1 MKCNLYLY
9 AIFSV
14 LISNNLF
21 AQNIEEI
28 TVTGSYIGSKSE
40 KISVEVIDETEFNNL
55 NISSVG
61 EISKYL
67 ASSSGSHFQSNTLD
81 GVDQGMSAITLRG
94 LDHASTLVLLN
105 NKRQTF
111 AGTPSHE
118 GEGYIDVN
126 IIPEIALSRTE
137 ILKEG
142 ATSLYGSDAVA
153 GVINFI
159 THDEFI
165 GTKISLGHQE
175 TSGYDQSDKTLGII
189 FGKDFENSN
198 LVLAMNFLDRT
209 PLSSSEI
216 PRIAENGL
224 STLGNTFK
232 VSEADTILLGDY
244 AGAYTSGQ
252 WVPDPNC
259 ETNGG
264 VLVGSFCKF
273 LYGTRFNIVNDEDH
287 KKFYLSYKKRIENLS
302 YKIKAIVANI
312 DVNDNPQSPS
322 YPALSFMSRK
332 IQPGQGGSPF
342 NVPVTWYGRPLGSS
356 FPSPLSPKD
365 IDQYHISSV
374 VNFNINDNSD
384 LELSITQSKHE
395 NFHNRPDTINSRME
409 NAIVGNG
416 GSNGNQ
422 MWNIFDPLS
431 NSEDLIQ
438 YIKGSEQS
446 LRTGKLTSFDA
457 ILRTRINENNLAI
470 GIQLNDESLDV
481 KYNEL
486 ARAEF
491 DQSGNIVK
499 GADLLF
505 LGGGKNIASNRN
517 KKAIFLEIEKIL
529 SESFDLLF
537 ATRYEK
543 VEDNSSFDPKLSLN
557 FRPTDKL
564 LIRGSVGSSFST
576 PSMAQLYSS
585 EIALGGVRDVIN
597 GVEQSSSLFVR
608 VIQVGNPNLKP
619 ATSTNT
625 NLGLLLDISDHASLS
640 IDLWKINYK
649 DRLELEDAQAKIT
662 ENPDNPD
669 IQRNEYGD
677 ITAVSTT
684 FFNEEKTKV
693 KGLDVS
699 FDYKKKLDNG
709 ILIDLGMNATHL
721 LSFLTPEH
729 EEEEEGHEGEDDEGH
744 EDHMV
749 NRVGKFNYNAHTH
762 SLPRLRL
769 NTFFGLTHNEIRY
782 SVNGRYLDGYKNLRP
797 LPIAAIASG
806 YENKV
811 NSFLV
816 FDIGATKTFE
826 INNNELKLGLH
837 LMNAFDESAPLL
849 YDSPDFSFD
858 TRLHDPRGRLISLSL
873 NYEF

>member
-1 MKCNLYLY
+1 MKNYFYLY
-9 AIFSV
+9 TFFV
-14 LISNNLF
+14 LIISNNLF
-21 AQNIEEI
+21 AQEIEEI
-28 TVTGSYIGSKSE
+28 TVIGSYIGSKSD

-55 NISSVG
+55 NISTVG

-67 ASSSGSHFQSNTLD
+67 ASSAGSHFQSNTLD

-126 IIPEIALSRTE
+126 IIPEIALRRTE

-159 THDEFI
+159 THDEFT
-165 GTKISLGHQE
+165 GTRIKLGHQE
-175 TSGYDQSDKTLGII
+175 TTGYDQSDKTIGII
-189 FGKDFENSN
+189 FGKEFNNAN
-198 LVLAMNFLDRT
+198 LVLAANFLDRS

-216 PRIAENGL
+216 PKIAENGL

-232 VSEADTILLGDY
+232 VSEADSVLSGDY
-244 AGAYTSGQ
+244 AGEYTAGQ

-259 ETNGG
+259 EINGG
-264 VLVGSFCKF
+264 VLAGPFCKF

-287 KKFYLSYKKRIENLS
+287 KKFYLSFKKDNDNLS
-302 YKIKAIVANI
+302 YKLTAIVANI

-322 YPALSFMSRK
+322 YPALSFMSKK
-332 IQPGQGGSPF
+332 IMPGQGGSPF
-342 NVPVTWYGRPLGSS
+342 NVPVTWYGRPLGSA

-365 IDQYHISSV
+365 IDQYHVSGL
-374 VNFNINDNSD
+374 VNLSLNENID

-409 NAIVGNG
+409 NAISGNG

-422 MWNIFDPLS
+422 TWNIFDPLS

-446 LRTGKLTSFDA
+446 LRTGKLTSLDA
-457 ILRTRINENNLAI
+457 ILRTKFNNNNIAI
-470 GIQLNDESLDV
+470 GLQLNDEALDV

-486 ARAEF
+486 ARSEF
-491 DQSGNIVK
+491 DQSGNLIK

-505 LGGGKNIASNRN
+505 LGGGKNVSSDRN
-517 KKAIFLEIEKIL
+517 KKALFFELEKIF
-529 SESFDLLF
+529 SENLDVLF

-543 VEDNSSFDPKLSLN
+543 VENDSSFDPKLSIN

-564 LIRGSVGSSFST
+564 LIRGSVGTSFST
-576 PSMAQLYSS
+576 PSMAQLFSS

-608 VIQVGNPNLKP
+608 VIQMGNPNLKP
-619 ATSTNT
+619 ATSTNS
-625 NLGLLLDISDHASLS
+625 NLGLFWNLNDNISLS
-640 IDLWKINYK
+640 ADFWKINYK
-649 DRLELEDAQAKIT
+649 DRLELEDAQTKII

-669 IQRNEYGD
+669 IQRNELGD

-693 KGLDVS
+693 KGLDIN
-699 FDYKKKLDNG
+699 FNYKKTLSNQTT
-709 ILIDLGMNATHL
+709 LDLGINATHL
-721 LSFLTPEH
+721 FDYLTPEH
-729 EEEEEGHEGEDDEGH
+729 EEAGDHQDEHES
-744 EDHMV
+744 HMV
-749 NRVGKFNYNAHTH
+749 NRVGRFNYNAHTH

-769 NTFFGLTHNEIRY
+769 NAFFGLTQNGIRY
-782 SVNGRYLDGYKNLRP
+782 SINTRYLDGYTNLRP
-797 LPIAAIASG
+797 LPAAAVSSG
-806 YENKV
+806 YENEV
-811 NSFLV
+811 DSFLV
-816 FDIGATKTFE
+816 FDIGASKIFQIE
-826 INNNELKLGLH
+826 NGELKLGLH

-858 TRLHDPRGRLISLSL
+858 TRLHDPRGRLINLSL
-873 NYEF
+873 DYEF

>member
-1 MKCNLYLY
+1 MKNYFYLY
-9 AIFSV
+9 TFFV
-14 LISNNLF
+14 LIISNNLF
-21 AQNIEEI
+21 AQEIEEI
-28 TVTGSYIGSKSE
+28 TVIGSYIGSKSD

-55 NISSVG
+55 NISTVG

-67 ASSSGSHFQSNTLD
+67 ASSAGSHFQSNTLD

-126 IIPEIALSRTE
+126 IIPEIALRRTE

-159 THDEFI
+159 THDEFT
-165 GTKISLGHQE
+165 GTRIKLGHQE
-175 TSGYDQSDKTLGII
+175 TTGYDQSDKTIGII
-189 FGKDFENSN
+189 FGKEFNNAN
-198 LVLAMNFLDRT
+198 LVLAANFLDRS

-216 PRIAENGL
+216 PKIAENGL

-232 VSEADTILLGDY
+232 VSEGDSVLSGDY
-244 AGAYTSGQ
+244 AGEYTAGQ

-259 ETNGG
+259 EINGG
-264 VLVGSFCKF
+264 VLAGPFCKF

-287 KKFYLSYKKRIENLS
+287 KKFYLSFKKDNDNLS
-302 YKIKAIVANI
+302 YKLTAIVANI

-322 YPALSFMSRK
+322 YPALSFMSKK
-332 IQPGQGGSPF
+332 IMPGQGGSPF
-342 NVPVTWYGRPLGSS
+342 NVPVTWYGRPLGSA

-365 IDQYHISSV
+365 IDQYHVSGL
-374 VNFNINDNSD
+374 VNLSLNENID

-409 NAIVGNG
+409 NAISGNG

-422 MWNIFDPLS
+422 TWNIFDPLS

-446 LRTGKLTSFDA
+446 LRTGKLTSLDA
-457 ILRTRINENNLAI
+457 ILRTKFNNNNIAI
-470 GIQLNDESLDV
+470 GLQLNDEALDV

-486 ARAEF
+486 ARSEF
-491 DQSGNIVK
+491 DQSGNLIK

-505 LGGGKNIASNRN
+505 LGGGKNISSDRN
-517 KKAIFLEIEKIL
+517 KKALFFELEKIF
-529 SESFDLLF
+529 SENLDVLF

-543 VEDNSSFDPKLSLN
+543 VENDSSFDPKLSIN
-557 FRPTDKL
+557 FRPNDKL
-564 LIRGSVGSSFST
+564 LIRGSVGTSFST
-576 PSMAQLYSS
+576 PSMAQLFSS

-608 VIQVGNPNLKP
+608 VIQMGNPNLKP
-619 ATSTNT
+619 ATSTNS
-625 NLGLLLDISDHASLS
+625 NLGLFWNLNDNISLS
-640 IDLWKINYK
+640 ADFWKINYK
-649 DRLELEDAQAKIT
+649 DRLELEDAQTKIID
-662 ENPDNPD
+662 NPDNPD
-669 IQRNEYGD
+669 IQRNELGD

-693 KGLDVS
+693 KGLDIN
-699 FDYKKKLDNG
+699 FNYKKTLSNQTT
-709 ILIDLGMNATHL
+709 LDLGINATHL
-721 LSFLTPEH
+721 FDYLTPEH
-729 EEEEEGHEGEDDEGH
+729 EEAGDH
-744 EDHMV
+744 EDEHESHMV
-749 NRVGKFNYNAHTH
+749 NRVGRFNYNAHTH

-769 NTFFGLTHNEIRY
+769 NAFFGLTQNGIRY
-782 SVNGRYLDGYKNLRP
+782 SVNTRYLDGYTNLRP
-797 LPIAAIASG
+797 LPAAAVSSG
-806 YENKV
+806 YENEV
-811 NSFLV
+811 DSFLV
-816 FDIGATKTFE
+816 FDIGASKIFQIE
-826 INNNELKLGLH
+826 NSELKLGLH

-858 TRLHDPRGRLISLSL
+858 TRLHDPRGRLINLSL
-873 NYEF
+873 DYEF

>member
-1 MKCNLYLY
+1 MRNYFYLY
-9 AIFSV
+9 TFFV
-14 LISNNLF
+14 LIISNNLF
-21 AQNIEEI
+21 AQEIEEI
-28 TVTGSYIGSKSE
+28 TVIGSYIGSKSD
-40 KISVEVIDETEFNNL
+40 KISVEVIGETEFNNL
-55 NISSVG
+55 NISTVG

-67 ASSSGSHFQSNTLD
+67 ASSAGSHFQSNTLD

-126 IIPEIALSRTE
+126 IIPEIALRRTE

-159 THDEFI
+159 THDEFT
-165 GTKISLGHQE
+165 GTRISLGHQE
-175 TSGYDQSDKTLGII
+175 TTGYDQSDKTIGII
-189 FGKDFENSN
+189 FGKEFNNAN
-198 LVLAMNFLDRT
+198 LVLAANFLDRS

-216 PRIAENGL
+216 PKIAENGL

-232 VSEADTILLGDY
+232 VSEADSVLSGDY
-244 AGAYTSGQ
+244 AGEYSAGQ

-259 ETNGG
+259 EINGG
-264 VLVGSFCKF
+264 VLAGPFCKF

-287 KKFYLSYKKRIENLS
+287 KKFYLSFKKDNDNLS
-302 YKIKAIVANI
+302 YKLTAIVANI

-322 YPALSFMSRK
+322 YPALSFMSKK
-332 IQPGQGGSPF
+332 IMPGQGGSPF
-342 NVPVTWYGRPLGSS
+342 NVPVTWYGRPLGSA

-365 IDQYHISSV
+365 IDQYHVSGV
-374 VNFNINDNSD
+374 VNLSLNENID

-409 NAIVGNG
+409 NAISGNG

-422 MWNIFDPLS
+422 TWNIFDPLS

-446 LRTGKLTSFDA
+446 LRTGKLTSLDA
-457 ILRTRINENNLAI
+457 ILRTKFNNNNIAI
-470 GIQLNDESLDV
+470 GLQLNDEALDV

-486 ARAEF
+486 ARSEF
-491 DQSGNIVK
+491 DQSGNLIK

-505 LGGGKNIASNRN
+505 LGGGKNISSDRN
-517 KKAIFLEIEKIL
+517 KKALFFELEKIF
-529 SESFDLLF
+529 SENLDVLF

-543 VEDNSSFDPKLSLN
+543 VENDSSFDPKLSIN
-557 FRPTDKL
+557 FRPNDKL
-564 LIRGSVGSSFST
+564 LIRGSVGTSFST
-576 PSMAQLYSS
+576 PSMAQLFSS

-608 VIQVGNPNLKP
+608 VIQMGNPNLKP
-619 ATSTNT
+619 ATSTNS
-625 NLGLLLDISDHASLS
+625 NLGLFWNLNDNISLS
-640 IDLWKINYK
+640 ADFWKINYK
-649 DRLELEDAQAKIT
+649 DRLELEDAQTKII
-662 ENPDNPD
+662 ENPENPD
-669 IQRNEYGD
+669 IQRNELGD

-693 KGLDVS
+693 KGLDIN
-699 FDYKKKLDNG
+699 FNYKKTLSNQTT
-709 ILIDLGMNATHL
+709 LDLGINATHL
-721 LSFLTPEH
+721 FDYLTPEH
-729 EEEEEGHEGEDDEGH
+729 EEAGDH
-744 EDHMV
+744 EDEHESHMV
-749 NRVGKFNYNAHTH
+749 NRVGRFNYNAHTH

-769 NTFFGLTHNEIRY
+769 NAFFGLTQNGIRY
-782 SVNGRYLDGYKNLRP
+782 SVNTRYLDGYINQRP
-797 LPIAAIASG
+797 LPAAAVSSG
-806 YENKV
+806 YESEV
-811 NSFLV
+811 DSFLV
-816 FDIGATKTFE
+816 FDIGASKIFQIE
-826 INNNELKLGLH
+826 NSELKLGLH

-858 TRLHDPRGRLISLSL
+858 TRLHDPRGRLINLSL
-873 NYEF
+873 DYEF

>member
-1 MKCNLYLY
+1 MRNYFYLY
-9 AIFSV
+9 TFFV
-14 LISNNLF
+14 LIISNNLF
-21 AQNIEEI
+21 AQEIEEI
-28 TVTGSYIGSKSE
+28 TVIGSYIGSKSD
-40 KISVEVIDETEFNNL
+40 KISVEVIGETEFNNL
-55 NISSVG
+55 NISTVG

-67 ASSSGSHFQSNTLD
+67 ASSAGSHFQSNTLD

-126 IIPEIALSRTE
+126 IIPEIALRRTE

-159 THDEFI
+159 THDEFT
-165 GTKISLGHQE
+165 GTRIKLGHQE
-175 TSGYDQSDKTLGII
+175 TTGYDQSDKTIGII
-189 FGKDFENSN
+189 FGKEFNNAN
-198 LVLAMNFLDRT
+198 LVLAANFLDRS

-216 PRIAENGL
+216 PKIAENGL

-232 VSEADTILLGDY
+232 VSEADSVLSGDY
-244 AGAYTSGQ
+244 AGEYTAGQ

-259 ETNGG
+259 EINGG
-264 VLVGSFCKF
+264 VLAGPFCKF

-287 KKFYLSYKKRIENLS
+287 KKFYLSFKKDNDNLS
-302 YKIKAIVANI
+302 YKLTAIVANI

-322 YPALSFMSRK
+322 YPALSFMSKK
-332 IQPGQGGSPF
+332 IMPGQGGSPF
-342 NVPVTWYGRPLGSS
+342 NVPVTWYGRPLGSA

-365 IDQYHISSV
+365 IDQYHVSGL
-374 VNFNINDNSD
+374 VNLSLNENID

-409 NAIVGNG
+409 NAISGNG

-422 MWNIFDPLS
+422 TWNIFDPLS

-446 LRTGKLTSFDA
+446 LRTGKLTSLDA
-457 ILRTRINENNLAI
+457 ILRTKFNNNNIAI
-470 GIQLNDESLDV
+470 GLQLNDEALDV

-486 ARAEF
+486 ARSEF
-491 DQSGNIVK
+491 DQSGNLIK

-505 LGGGKNIASNRN
+505 LGGGKNISSDRN
-517 KKAIFLEIEKIL
+517 KKALFFELEKIF
-529 SESFDLLF
+529 SENLDVLF

-543 VEDNSSFDPKLSLN
+543 VENDSSFDPKLSIN
-557 FRPTDKL
+557 FRPNDKL
-564 LIRGSVGSSFST
+564 LIRGSVGTSFST
-576 PSMAQLYSS
+576 PSMAQLFSS

-608 VIQVGNPNLKP
+608 VIQMGNPNLKP
-619 ATSTNT
+619 ATSTNS
-625 NLGLLLDISDHASLS
+625 NLGLFWNLNDNISLS
-640 IDLWKINYK
+640 ADFWKINYK
-649 DRLELEDAQAKIT
+649 DRLELEDAQTKII
-662 ENPDNPD
+662 ENPENPD
-669 IQRNEYGD
+669 IQRNELGD

-693 KGLDVS
+693 KGLDIN
-699 FDYKKKLDNG
+699 FNYKKTLSNQTT
-709 ILIDLGMNATHL
+709 LDLGINATHL
-721 LSFLTPEH
+721 FDYLTPEH
-729 EEEEEGHEGEDDEGH
+729 EEAGDH
-744 EDHMV
+744 EDEHESHMV
-749 NRVGKFNYNAHTH
+749 NRVGRFNYNAHTH

-769 NTFFGLTHNEIRY
+769 NAFFGLTQNGIRY
-782 SVNGRYLDGYKNLRP
+782 SINTRYLDGYTNLRP
-797 LPIAAIASG
+797 LPAAAVSSG
-806 YENKV
+806 YESEV
-811 NSFLV
+811 DSFLV
-816 FDIGATKTFE
+816 FDIGASKIFQIE
-826 INNNELKLGLH
+826 NGELKLGLH

-858 TRLHDPRGRLISLSL
+858 TRLHDPRGRLINLSL
-873 NYEF
+873 DYEF

>member
-1 MKCNLYLY
+1 MKNYFYLY
-9 AIFSV
+9 TFFV
-14 LISNNLF
+14 LIISNNLF
-21 AQNIEEI
+21 AQEIEEI
-28 TVTGSYIGSKSE
+28 TVIGSYIGSKSD

-55 NISSVG
+55 NISTVG

-67 ASSSGSHFQSNTLD
+67 ASSAGSHFQSNTLD

-126 IIPEIALSRTE
+126 IIPEIALRRTE

-159 THDEFI
+159 THDEFT
-165 GTKISLGHQE
+165 GTRISLGHQE
-175 TSGYDQSDKTLGII
+175 TTGYDQTDKTIGII
-189 FGKDFENSN
+189 FGKEFNNAN
-198 LVLAMNFLDRT
+198 LVLAANFLDRS

-216 PRIAENGL
+216 PKIAENGL

-232 VSEADTILLGDY
+232 VSEADSVLSGDY
-244 AGAYTSGQ
+244 AGEYTAGQ

-259 ETNGG
+259 EINGG
-264 VLVGSFCKF
+264 VLAGPFCKF

-287 KKFYLSYKKRIENLS
+287 KKFYLSFKKDNDNLS
-302 YKIKAIVANI
+302 YKLTAIVANI

-322 YPALSFMSRK
+322 YPALSFMSKK
-332 IQPGQGGSPF
+332 IMPGQGGSPF
-342 NVPVTWYGRPLGSS
+342 NVPVTWYGRPLGSA

-365 IDQYHISSV
+365 IDQYHVSGL
-374 VNFNINDNSD
+374 VNLSLNENID

-409 NAIVGNG
+409 NAISGNG

-422 MWNIFDPLS
+422 TWNIFDPLS

-446 LRTGKLTSFDA
+446 LRTGKLTSLDA
-457 ILRTRINENNLAI
+457 ILRTKFNNNNIAI
-470 GIQLNDESLDV
+470 GLQLNDEALDV

-486 ARAEF
+486 ARSEF
-491 DQSGNIVK
+491 DQSGNLIK

-505 LGGGKNIASNRN
+505 LGGGKNISSDRN
-517 KKAIFLEIEKIL
+517 KKALFFELEKIF
-529 SESFDLLF
+529 SENLDVLF

-543 VEDNSSFDPKLSLN
+543 VENDSSFDPKLSIN
-557 FRPTDKL
+557 FRPNDKL
-564 LIRGSVGSSFST
+564 LIRGSVGTSFST
-576 PSMAQLYSS
+576 PSMAQLFSS

-608 VIQVGNPNLKP
+608 VIQMGNPNLKP
-619 ATSTNT
+619 ATSTNS
-625 NLGLLLDISDHASLS
+625 NLGLFWNLNDNISLS
-640 IDLWKINYK
+640 ADFWKINYK
-649 DRLELEDAQAKIT
+649 DRLELEDAQTKIID
-662 ENPDNPD
+662 NPDNPD
-669 IQRNEYGD
+669 IQRNELGD

-693 KGLDVS
+693 KGLDIN
-699 FDYKKKLDNG
+699 FNYKKTLSNQTT
-709 ILIDLGMNATHL
+709 LDLGINATHL
-721 LSFLTPEH
+721 FDYLTPEH
-729 EEEEEGHEGEDDEGH
+729 EEAGDH
-744 EDHMV
+744 EDEHESHMV
-749 NRVGKFNYNAHTH
+749 NRVGRFNYNAHTH

-769 NTFFGLTHNEIRY
+769 NAFFALNHNGIRY
-782 SVNGRYLDGYKNLRP
+782 SVNTRYLDGYINQRP
-797 LPIAAIASG
+797 LPAAAVSSG
-806 YENKV
+806 YESEV
-811 NSFLV
+811 DSFLV
-816 FDIGATKTFE
+816 FDIGASKIFQIE
-826 INNNELKLGLH
+826 NGELKLGLH

-858 TRLHDPRGRLISLSL
+858 TRLHDPRGRLINLSL
-873 NYEF
+873 DYEF

>member
-1 MKCNLYLY
+1 MRNYFYLY
-9 AIFSV
+9 TFFV
-14 LISNNLF
+14 LIISNNLF
-21 AQNIEEI
+21 AQEIEEI
-28 TVTGSYIGSKSE
+28 TVIGSYIGSKSD

-55 NISSVG
+55 NISTVG

-67 ASSSGSHFQSNTLD
+67 ASSAGSHFQSNTLD

-105 NKRQTF
+105 KKRQTF

-126 IIPEIALSRTE
+126 IIPEIALRRTE

-159 THDEFI
+159 THDEFT
-165 GTKISLGHQE
+165 GTRIKLGHQE
-175 TSGYDQSDKTLGII
+175 TTGYDQSDKTIGII
-189 FGKDFENSN
+189 FGKEFNNAN
-198 LVLAMNFLDRT
+198 LVLAANFLDRS

-216 PRIAENGL
+216 PKIAENGL

-232 VSEADTILLGDY
+232 VSEGDSVLSGDY
-244 AGAYTSGQ
+244 AGEYTAGQ

-259 ETNGG
+259 EINGG
-264 VLVGSFCKF
+264 VLAGPFCKF

-287 KKFYLSYKKRIENLS
+287 KKFYLSFKKDNDNLS
-302 YKIKAIVANI
+302 YKLTAIVANI

-322 YPALSFMSRK
+322 YPALSFMSKK
-332 IQPGQGGSPF
+332 IMPGQGGSPF
-342 NVPVTWYGRPLGSS
+342 NVPVTWYGRPLGSA

-365 IDQYHISSV
+365 IDQYHVSGV
-374 VNFNINDNSD
+374 VNLSLNENID

-409 NAIVGNG
+409 NAISGNG

-422 MWNIFDPLS
+422 TWNIFDPLS

-446 LRTGKLTSFDA
+446 LRTGKLTSLDA
-457 ILRTRINENNLAI
+457 ILRTKFNNNNIAI
-470 GIQLNDESLDV
+470 GLQLNDEALDV

-486 ARAEF
+486 ARSEF
-491 DQSGNIVK
+491 DQSGNLIK

-505 LGGGKNIASNRN
+505 LGGGKNISSDRN
-517 KKAIFLEIEKIL
+517 KKALFFELEKIF
-529 SESFDLLF
+529 SENLDVLF

-543 VEDNSSFDPKLSLN
+543 VENDSSFDPKLSIN
-557 FRPTDKL
+557 FRPNDKL
-564 LIRGSVGSSFST
+564 LIRGSVGTSFST
-576 PSMAQLYSS
+576 PSMAQLFSS

-608 VIQVGNPNLKP
+608 VIQMGNPNLKP
-619 ATSTNT
+619 ATSTNS
-625 NLGLLLDISDHASLS
+625 NLGLFWNLNDNISLS
-640 IDLWKINYK
+640 ADFWKINYK
-649 DRLELEDAQAKIT
+649 DRLELEDAQTKII
-662 ENPDNPD
+662 ENPENPD
-669 IQRNEYGD
+669 IQRNELGD

-693 KGLDVS
+693 KGLDIN
-699 FDYKKKLDNG
+699 FNYKKTLSNQTT
-709 ILIDLGMNATHL
+709 LDLGINATHL
-721 LSFLTPEH
+721 FDYLTPEH
-729 EEEEEGHEGEDDEGH
+729 EEAGDH
-744 EDHMV
+744 EDEHESHMV
-749 NRVGKFNYNAHTH
+749 NRVGRFNYNAHTH

-769 NTFFGLTHNEIRY
+769 NAFFGLTQNGIRY
-782 SVNGRYLDGYKNLRP
+782 SVNTRYLDGYTNLRP
-797 LPIAAIASG
+797 LPAAAISSG
-806 YENKV
+806 YENEV
-811 NSFLV
+811 DSFLV
-816 FDIGATKTFE
+816 FDIGASKIFQIE
-826 INNNELKLGLH
+826 NGELKLGLH

-858 TRLHDPRGRLISLSL
+858 TRLHDPRGRLINLSL
-873 NYEF
+873 DYEF